1 MSNFAVCVNE
11 LPEYEYVIF
20 THGNAWCNVLQLAI
34 YTWCNVLQLAC
45 KMVAIVLH
53 YFCMCVFAWMFV
65 DALHIYRM
73 MTEIRDINHGAMKFY
88 YVVGYGQ
95 SLTMFNF

>member
-1 MSNFAVCVNE
+1 MNNFAICVNE
-11 LPEYEYVIF
+11 LPVYVIF
-20 THGNAWCNVLQLAI
+20 THDNA
-34 YTWCNVLQLAC
+34 WCNVLQLAC

-95 SLTMFNF
+95 SLMMFDLF